1 MIFLANTL
9 ESIFRLTD
17 QYTTTMNKILKS
29 SDDYEKQQQ
38 AAQKATKQFQQDIS
52 GIRNAAAPAADGINI
67 ITKRITGLVTAA
79 YLGKKALDV
88 MFSAIK
94 TGAEKQVQLNT
105 FQSLLNSDQA
115 GSALYDYTKL
125 YGQQKSVLG
134 SMGIA
139 EATKSFLPFTQD
151 INQLTRAYQ
160 LTERLYSRDPTQ
172 GTSGAVFAMKELL
185 SGDTTSAK
193 ERFNISGLSGEK
205 IRNLVNSGNMTGT
218 LDYLDAT
225 FNKFGATQAVV
236 DKNFTSLQTQA
247 TKFGDSI
254 TSALGDE
261 SSPVVQNLSLM
272 FQQLNA
278 DMDSGR
284 FAPFFN
290 LMGNGMVMLGN
301 GLSWVAENGAT
312 LIPIVGGVAS
322 ALVIFNT
329 AMGLAR
335 TFALATG
342 ATISLVSGQWIA
354 AAAIIAGAAATIGL
368 ATSLNQQNGALSKQ
382 ADDLAKSA
390 ASYKSALSAA
400 PKMSFGSVPVE
411 VSNKSPIS
419 VKGEVEIEKE
429 SLRYQFDLAAQ
440 KAMAMFNM
448 TQVIPQVTIQNQNVS
463 QVADLEVI
471 NQSLGDMVYQNQQ
484 AQAAGVYA

>member
-1 MIFLANTL
+1 MANTL
-9 ESIFRLTD
+9 EAVFQISDR
-17 QYTTTMNKILKS
+17 YTTQMMNIIQTTKNHEKALEQAKKITADY
-29 SDDYEKQQQ
+29 SDEL
-38 AAQKATKQFQQDIS
+38 A
-52 GIRNAAAPAADGINI
+52 GIKNSAKPAADGINTV
-67 ITKRITGLVTAA
+67 TKRITGLVSAA

-88 MFSAIK
+88 MFSAVK

-151 INQLTRAYQ
+151 VDKLTRAYQ

-225 FNKFGATQAVV
+225 FNKFGATQDVV

-261 SSPVVQNLSLM
+261 SSPVVQNLSTM

-278 DMDSGR
+278 DMDSGK
-284 FAPFFN
+284 FSPFFN
-290 LMGNGMVMLGN
+290 AMGNGMVALGS
-301 GLSWVAENGAT
+301 GLSWVAANYETLFPFVQAATSALIAYKTATTVASIATTATNLILSASTGQWWALAGA
-312 LIPIVGGVAS
+312 VAGVA
-322 ALVIFNT
+322 
-329 AMGLAR
+329 
-335 TFALATG
+335 
-342 ATISLVSGQWIA
+342 A
-354 AAAIIAGAAATIGL
+354 AYGIYKNMDKIAGSAGSGAVKSVEDAQKAAEKAI
-368 ATSLNQQNGALSKQ
+368 
-382 ADDLAKSA
+382 KSA
-390 ASYKSALSAA
+390 PKS
-400 PKMSFGSVPVE
+400 SFASVPVE

-448 TQVIPQVTIQNQNVS
+448 TQVVPQVTIQNQHVS
-463 QVADLEVI
+463 KTVDVEEV
-471 NQSLGDMVYQNQQ
+471 NNALGDMVYQNQQ
-484 AQAAGVYA
+484 MQAAGVYG